1 VSLVEDTADS
11 DIDLLAD
18 LPGDI
23 SLFGLSRLESG
34 LSKIVGAKVDLV
46 PAADLRSSIR
56 DKALAEAVPL

>member
-1 VSLVEDTADS
+1 VNRGEDTADS

-46 PAADLRSSIR
+46 PAADLRSPYSR
-56 DKALAEAVPL
+56 LGAG